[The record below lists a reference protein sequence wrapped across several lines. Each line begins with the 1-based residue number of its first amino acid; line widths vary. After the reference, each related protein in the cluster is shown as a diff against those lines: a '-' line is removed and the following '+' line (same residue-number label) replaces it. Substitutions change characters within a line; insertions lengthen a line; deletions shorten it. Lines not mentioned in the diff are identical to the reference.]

1 MACSG
6 AEAGGLDRVR
16 GCLGRPN
23 RRQGLS
29 QELCA
34 LSQRADRGGRSS
46 LEPLEVGEVLLLRE
60 AAIPM
65 TDGPPARAGSSL
77 PKRELSLILYSL
89 YQQVLL
95 ALSLEYKQN
104 LTTS

>member
-1 MACSG
+1 MFRG
-6 AEAGGLDRVR
+6 RGWRVGQGQRLPRETKQEARLIPRAL
-16 GCLGRPN
+16 CTLSAGRP
-23 RRQGLS
+23 RW
-29 QELCA
+29 E
-34 LSQRADRGGRSS
+34 SS
-46 LEPLEVGEVLLLRE
+46 PEPLEVGEVLLLHE
-60 AAIPM
+60 AAIPT